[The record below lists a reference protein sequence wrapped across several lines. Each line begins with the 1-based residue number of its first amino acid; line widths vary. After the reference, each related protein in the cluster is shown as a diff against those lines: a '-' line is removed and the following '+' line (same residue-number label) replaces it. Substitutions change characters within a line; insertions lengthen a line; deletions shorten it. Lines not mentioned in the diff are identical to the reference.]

1 MNETIIELVEM
12 FFTLV
17 LVPLLTYGM
26 VLLGQFLKSKTKSVQ
41 MVNALTM
48 AEEAVRAAVAET
60 AQTFVDQL
68 KEEGRFNE
76 EAMNKASQAA
86 LLRAKGILG
95 YEGELL
101 LKQVVRDVNEFLT
114 SKIEEEVRKSK

>member
-26 VLLGQFLKSKTKSVQ
+26 ILLGQFLKSKTKSVQ
-41 MVNALTM
+41 MINALTM
-48 AEEAVRAAVAET
+48 AEEAVRVAVAET

-76 EAMNKASQAA
+76 EAMFKASQAA

-101 LKQVVRDVNEFLT
+101 LKQVVRDVNEFLA